1 MSSSHKANSSMMPT
15 YAATS
20 SNTPSLSANIGGNS
34 LLGGSGL
41 IDRSRAVYGSPSS
54 GSAAVASSSSLKEE
68 YEERQKLEK
77 NNFELKMKI
86 YYLEESLKRYQD
98 GEQSNDLQS
107 VNHQIE
113 IEKLKRQIDDKHID
127 LEQRNLLLMKS
138 KNAIEALKIEVDRL
152 RQDNEHAHDLED
164 RVRKLN
170 QLNKDV
176 ENTYLEKISDM
187 EFQLLSLRKVIENKD
202 KERTTVEERLN
213 NTDLS
218 NQHLENKIRLLQD
231 DKSSLSE
238 QLVLSQHKVSKLEG
252 ELTQAITHADLYRI
266 QLEECKNERDVVKEK
281 LKQEQLMKLKIE
293 EEYSERLNAMSKQS
307 DTQLRLLRS
316 VHEDDVEKM
325 RKGHLEMVTDVRD
338 SYHAEMTRLKSEFD
352 RNMNDVKRSDAIDHD
367 RTITSYNSRMD
378 EKNEEIKSLRSML
391 SNETQRSNTILQEL
405 EATRSDLKLKIQH
418 IDNLSVESNMKSDEL
433 RVIPR
438 LSTEIDEWKRKYALL
453 HDQYKHEN
461 SEKIQINSRLEQTTA
476 LLDSNRNT
484 LKETDQS
491 LQSAHHEISRLNKE
505 LVDQTSRADTVEL
518 ISREN
523 ERLKNNIAQLE
534 TEIIS
539 MNHKASE
546 LKREIERMADEN
558 MKLCV
563 ERESLKESLKGL
575 SNKIDTLQ
583 EQIDGYHIQN
593 QSEKE
598 RRSASEAA
606 LNETRN
612 VVLQSR
618 DEVQTERNLK
628 LALEKKVGM
637 VEDELRDLR
646 KSIGSACVMSYQAML
661 KWDEMMSGILDGEL
675 FVGVGLMPSRNLTGK
690 LGFNRLSSSSSA
702 AINATLGGSNNRGV
716 NMNVLLNNNTT
727 TNNNNTAYNNNYSNY
742 HHDNSV
748 DLLDLSHD
756 QLMQKVA
763 ISIERVDLKVHRTQK
778 IRSLFLTQTET
789 LITAVQDSI
798 QNTHE
803 KVSLYNHKL
812 TDSQMYLQKIKD
824 TIHKDIKQRDDE
836 MLEIKQ
842 FKEVVLTQHS
852 AQLRDSEL
860 RYAQLTQQL
869 QHEKQRSSDLQS
881 QVTSQIDELRTL
893 QQTNQKLHDELE
905 VLERTEK
912 IVSELSDRVS
922 DLGETNR
929 SLMKELE
936 VKSANISQLTYD
948 FNEVFSQHDSLQTKY
963 ELLVNKIRMK
973 EENLLENERKTDG
986 LVREIERLRARQ
998 IHPDLAQTI
1007 LDTQNILQDA
1017 ARGGGGVTALTNT
1030 LYDLSPLQQQQ
1041 KRREVMFEGD
1051 KKSNVSD
1058 IMSSFVIHIQQLEDG
1073 ASDLIRKSSDMI
1085 ARFETHLASTRTT
1098 RANAATNEVKQEIY
1112 DLLDANARISVQIQQ
1127 VIGELKKGMR
1137 HISSSIITRNNANGG
1152 SNDFHQST
1160 ESKVNSTVDSRQI
1173 SAIRPY
1179 SNNPSTSSN
1188 NNNTNNNNYSN
1199 TTSSY
1204 PNKSNSSDNRYS
1216 SQPTSSHPYR
1226 SSSSTSSSRN
1236 QSAHHYDDSNARD
1249 SPGEINIDDLRVDS
1263 YKSFS
1268 PGLSPADYMISD
1280 VQQTPSIRQSF
1291 SPLLL
1296 HNKNNKLN
1304 VGINNHNHIL
1314 SSSLSRHNDNIAAQ
1328 SSHVTS
1334 SDGGNYD
1341 LLKNDRS
1348 RKTSSSYDP
1357 ASKSSST
1364 INNNNTKTTTA
1375 INSSSSYTPNTA
1387 TRISTN
1393 RLNKL
1398 GNDLEALA
1406 KKLDTFDT
1414 SRSR

>member
-1 MSSSHKANSSMMPT
+1 MSSHKVNSSMMPLP

-41 IDRSRAVYGSPSS
+41 VDRSRAVYGSPSS

-187 EFQLLSLRKVIENKD
+187 EFQLLSQRKVIENKD
-202 KERTTVEERLN
+202 KERTTVEERLT

-218 NQHLENKIRLLQD
+218 NQHLENKLRQLQD

-266 QLEECKNERDVVKEK
+266 QLEECKNERDGVKEK

-316 VHEDDVEKM
+316 VHEDDMEKM

-438 LSTEIDEWKRKYALL
+438 LSTEVDEWKRKYALL

-461 SEKIQINSRLEQTTA
+461 AEKIQINSRLEQTTA

-546 LKREIERMADEN
+546 LKREIERMSDEN

-637 VEDELRDLR
+637 VEDELRDVR

-675 FVGVGLMPSRNLTGK
+675 FVGVGMIPSRNLTGK
-690 LGFNRLSSSSSA
+690 LGFNRLSSSSSSS
-702 AINATLGGSNNRGV
+702 AINATLSGSNNRGV

-727 TNNNNTAYNNNYSNY
+727 NNNTAYNNNY
-742 HHDNSV
+742 HHDNNV

-756 QLMQKVA
+756 QLMQRVA

-778 IRSLFLTQTET
+778 IRSLFLSQTET

-869 QHEKQRSSDLQS
+869 QHEKQRSSDLQL

-912 IVSELSDRVS
+912 IVSELSDRVT

-936 VKSANISQLTYD
+936 VKLANISQLTYD

-963 ELLVNKIRMK
+963 EILVNKIRMK

-1017 ARGGGGVTALTNT
+1017 ARGGGGGGTALTNT

-1041 KRREVMFEGD
+1041 QKKREVMFEGD
-1051 KKSNVSD
+1051 KNSNNVSD
-1058 IMSSFVIHIQQLEDG
+1058 IMSSFITHIQQLEDG
-1073 ASDLIRKSSDMI
+1073 AGDLIRKSSDMI
-1085 ARFETHLASTRTT
+1085 AKFETHLASTRTT
-1098 RANAATNEVKQEIY
+1098 RSNAATNEVKQEIY

-1152 SNDFHQST
+1152 SNEFHQST
-1160 ESKVNSTVDSRQI
+1160 DSKVNSTVDSRQI

-1179 SNNPSTSSN
+1179 SNNPSTASN
-1188 NNNTNNNNYSN
+1188 NNNNNSYSN
-1199 TTSSY
+1199 TSSSY
-1204 PNKSNSSDNRYS
+1204 PNKNHSSDNRYS
-1216 SQPTSSHPYR
+1216 SQPTSSHAYR
-1226 SSSSTSSSRN
+1226 STSSSRN

-1263 YKSFS
+1263 YKSYS
-1268 PGLSPADYMISD
+1268 PGLSPADYMTSD

-1304 VGINNHNHIL
+1304 VGNNNNNHIL

-1334 SDGGNYD
+1334 SDAGSYD
-1341 LLKNDRS
+1341 LHKNDRS
-1348 RKTSSSYDP
+1348 RKTSLSYDLS
-1357 ASKSSST
+1357 SKSSST
-1364 INNNNTKTTTA
+1364 INNNNINNTKSSTA

>member
-1 MSSSHKANSSMMPT
+1 MSSHKANSSMMPT

-20 SNTPSLSANIGGNS
+20 SNTPSISANIGGNS

-98 GEQSNDLQS
+98 GEQNNDLQS

-218 NQHLENKIRLLQD
+218 NQHLENKLRLLQD

-252 ELTQAITHADLYRI
+252 ELTQTITHADLYRI
-266 QLEECKNERDVVKEK
+266 QLEECKNERDGVKEK

-293 EEYSERLNAMSKQS
+293 EDCSERLNAMSKQS

-316 VHEDDVEKM
+316 VHEDDMEKM

-405 EATRSDLKLKIQH
+405 EATRSDLKLKIQQ

-438 LSTEIDEWKRKYALL
+438 LSTEVDEWKRKYALL

-539 MNHKASE
+539 MNHKATE
-546 LKREIERMADEN
+546 LKREIERMVDEN

-593 QSEKE
+593 QNEKE

-618 DEVQTERNLK
+618 DEVQAERNLK

-637 VEDELRDLR
+637 VEDELRDVR
-646 KSIGSACVMSYQAML
+646 KSIGTACVMSYQAML
-661 KWDEMMSGILDGEL
+661 KWDEMMGGILDGEL
-675 FVGVGLMPSRNLTGK
+675 FVGVGMIPSRNLTSK
-690 LGFNRLSSSSSA
+690 LGFNRSSSSSA

-727 TNNNNTAYNNNYSNY
+727 YNNNY

-756 QLMQKVA
+756 QLMQRVA
-763 ISIERVDLKVHRTQK
+763 ISIERVDLKVHRAQK
-778 IRSLFLTQTET
+778 IRSLFLSQTET

-912 IVSELSDRVS
+912 IVSELSDRVT

-963 ELLVNKIRMK
+963 EILVNKIRMK

-1017 ARGGGGVTALTNT
+1017 ARIGGGGVTALTNT

-1041 KRREVMFEGD
+1041 QKKRREVIFEGD
-1051 KKSNVSD
+1051 KNSNNISD
-1058 IMSSFVIHIQQLEDG
+1058 IMSSFVTHIQQLEDG
-1073 ASDLIRKSSDMI
+1073 AGDLIRKSSDMI
-1085 ARFETHLASTRTT
+1085 ARFETHLTSTRTT

-1137 HISSSIITRNNANGG
+1137 HINSSIITRNNANGN

-1173 SAIRPY
+1173 STIRPY

-1188 NNNTNNNNYSN
+1188 NNNNNNYSN
-1199 TTSSY
+1199 TSSSY

-1216 SQPTSSHPYR
+1216 SQPTSSHAYR
-1226 SSSSTSSSRN
+1226 SSSNSSNSSRN

-1263 YKSFS
+1263 YKSYS
-1268 PGLSPADYMISD
+1268 PGLSPADYMTSD

-1304 VGINNHNHIL
+1304 VGNYNHNHIL
-1314 SSSLSRHNDNIAAQ
+1314 SSSVSRHNDNIAAQ
-1328 SSHVTS
+1328 SSHVPS

-1341 LLKNDRS
+1341 LLKNDRL
-1348 RKTSSSYDP
+1348 RKTSSFDP

-1364 INNNNTKTTTA
+1364 INNNNTKTTA